1 MESDR
6 LLEELNEVLERR
18 GISLEMRDLS
28 DNELNIRSGLCVVD
42 LERRLIVDRRL
53 PEHGRIEFILK
64 ILRSEELDTVFMPP
78 AVREIIESCRD

>member
-6 LLEELNEVLERR
+6 LLEELNEVLQRR

-28 DNELNIRSGLCVVD
+28 DNELNIKSGLCVVD

-53 PEHGRIEFILK
+53 PEHGRIDFILK
-64 ILRSEELDTVFMPP
+64 ILRSEELGGVFMPP
-78 AVREIIESCRD
+78 AVREIIESCRG